1 MHGKPGE
8 SRENWLLIK
17 GDDEEARHDGGADIL
32 EERPESVKTGRSVEE
47 VAAKPKD
54 TWNSKPVSKKT
65 VSSSSGQKQAHA
77 LPKGA
82 RKQALPSFVPPALA
96 TLKPKPPEGSRWLHE
111 IKFDG
116 YRLQVRIDHGKLQL
130 LTRSGLD
137 WTEKFGDA
145 VARALKSLPV
155 ETLMIDGEIVVERDS
170 GASDFSALQQD
181 LSEGRSDRFVF
192 YAFDLLYLD
201 GTDLRGAALTDR
213 KALLEKLLPASNPH
227 LRYSEHFEESGGLV
241 LDHAC
246 RLSLEGVVSKV
257 KDSKYVSGRKGN
269 WVKSKCSMRQEFV
282 IGGYTLSSAS
292 DNAIGSLALGVYE
305 EGKLRHV
312 GRVGTGY
319 TADIAEM
326 LLGRLKPLGIDDS
339 PFGEKL
345 TALARRDLH
354 FVKSELVAEV
364 EFRAWSGDGNLR
376 HASFRGLRED
386 KPAGEI
392 EREDKAVSEQGTP
405 QSKIKFTH
413 PERLYWPDDGVTK
426 EGLADYYTQVWR
438 YMAPFVVNRPL
449 ALLRCP
455 EGIDGQRFFQKH
467 AWRGVNKAIEQIK
480 DPKDKGGEPLIRI
493 TDFDGMMALVQSAA
507 LEIHPWG
514 ATTANWEKPDMIT
527 MDIDPGEDVSWQ
539 EVIDAALELK
549 RRFEDA
555 GLAAFVKTSGGKG
568 LHVVAPLKPE
578 AGWPALKAFAK
589 TMADDMAKAESEKY
603 LAVATKAKR
612 QGRIFLDYLRNGR
625 GNTAVAPYSTRARP
639 GAAISAPIEWAELS
653 DEIGPAHFT
662 VSNIGARLSALK
674 KDPWDGFFA
683 AARPLPKKAR

>member
-1 MHGKPGE
+1 
-8 SRENWLLIK
+8 
-17 GDDEEARHDGGADIL
+17 
-32 EERPESVKTGRSVEE
+32 
-47 VAAKPKD
+47 
-54 TWNSKPVSKKT
+54 
-65 VSSSSGQKQAHA
+65 
-77 LPKGA
+77 
-82 RKQALPSFVPPALA
+82 
-96 TLKPKPPEGSRWLHE
+96 
-111 IKFDG
+111 
-116 YRLQVRIDHGKLQL
+116 
-130 LTRSGLD
+130 
-137 WTEKFGDA
+137 
-145 VARALKSLPV
+145 
-155 ETLMIDGEIVVERDS
+155 
-170 GASDFSALQQD
+170 
-181 LSEGRSDRFVF
+181 
-192 YAFDLLYLD
+192 
-201 GTDLRGAALTDR
+201 
-213 KALLEKLLPASNPH
+213 
-227 LRYSEHFEESGGLV
+227 
-241 LDHAC
+241 
-246 RLSLEGVVSKV
+246 
-257 KDSKYVSGRKGN
+257 
-269 WVKSKCSMRQEFV
+269 MRQEFV

-354 FVKSELVAEV
+354 FVKPELVAEV

-413 PERLYWPDDGVTK
+413 PERLYWPGDGVTK

-527 MDIDPGEDVSWQ
+527 MDIDPGENVSWQ

-589 TMADDMAKAESEKY
+589 TMADDMAKAEPEKY

-653 DEIGPAHFT
+653 DKIGPAHFT